1 MEPIVFAETEGEV
14 YDTGAVRLRFLAQ
27 SPDQPIAVTDIT
39 APPDSRVR
47 SGTGTPA

>member
-27 SPDQPIAVTDIT
+27 SRTSPSPSPTS
-39 APPDSRVR
+39 PCRRDSRVR